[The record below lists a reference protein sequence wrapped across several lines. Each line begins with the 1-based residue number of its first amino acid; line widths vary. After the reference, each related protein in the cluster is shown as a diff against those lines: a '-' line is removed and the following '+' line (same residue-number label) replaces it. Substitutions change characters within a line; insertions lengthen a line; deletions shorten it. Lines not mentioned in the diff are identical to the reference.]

1 MPSRVD
7 LVVKYTD
14 GAEEAYNTF
23 SYYSIAGFSSTP
35 ILTAAANDFA
45 ARVLPEWAD
54 FLPSQISFE
63 SITARSPSLPFPVV
77 LATPLAGSLT
87 LSVDDY
93 CAPDIVLL
101 LKKNISGNTDGDTG
115 GNYTGLRPV
124 RGGRVFLSW
133 LPESFM
139 SSTGFVLPG
148 GAPGTA
154 WTNFVDELNDPTIWS
169 GANYFPV
176 VAGDPL
182 PASGSLP
189 ARPTPVMGNIVSFTP
204 RKFTRLSTRDD

>member
-1 MPSRVD
+1 MPSRID
-7 LVVKYTD
+7 LIVKYTD
-14 GAEEAYNTF
+14 GSEEAYNTF
-23 SYYSIAGFSSTP
+23 SYYSIAAFSSSA
-35 ILTAAANDFA
+35 ILSAAVADFA

-63 SITARSPSLPFPVV
+63 SVTARSPSLPFPVV
-77 LATPLAGSLT
+77 VATPLAGSLT

-93 CAPDIVLL
+93 FAPDIVLL

-133 LPESFM
+133 LPETFS
-139 SSTGFVLPG
+139 SSTGFVLPS
-148 GAPGTA
+148 GAVGTA
-154 WTNFVDELNDPTIWS
+154 WTNFIDELNDPVSWS
-169 GANYFPV
+169 GASYFPV

-189 ARPTPVMGNIVSFTP
+189 ARPTPVMGNITTFTP
-204 RKFTRLSTRDD
+204 RKFTRLKTRDD